1 MKPKNT
7 KLNNYSLYFEHL
19 KKLIERRQQVYIQD
33 AGLIDKLDNY
43 FKLQNVDINIIP
55 NGSGAILQLSKN

>member
-1 MKPKNT
+1 MKPKNA
-7 KLNNYSLYFEHL
+7 KLKDYSTYFEHY
-19 KKLIERRQQVYIQD
+19 KKLIERKQQVYIQD

-43 FKLQNVDINIIP
+43 FKSVDNNIDIIP